1 MSDLLAWHGGG
12 KRELTNHE
20 LSLFFT
26 VFVMLQFWNMFN
38 ARAFATGRSAFHF
51 KDCGGFGM
59 IALMV
64 FVGQVFIVQFGGR
77 MFNVT
82 SLSLADWFAIIASTS
97 FVLWI
102 GELVRL
108 LCRKRRSL

>member
-1 MSDLLAWHGGG
+1 
-12 KRELTNHE
+12 
-20 LSLFFT
+20 
-26 VFVMLQFWNMFN
+26 
-38 ARAFATGRSAFHF
+38 
-51 KDCGGFGM
+51 M

-64 FVGQVFIVQFGGR
+64 FVGQVVIVQFGGR

-82 SLSLADWFAIIASTS
+82 PFSLADWFAIIASTS